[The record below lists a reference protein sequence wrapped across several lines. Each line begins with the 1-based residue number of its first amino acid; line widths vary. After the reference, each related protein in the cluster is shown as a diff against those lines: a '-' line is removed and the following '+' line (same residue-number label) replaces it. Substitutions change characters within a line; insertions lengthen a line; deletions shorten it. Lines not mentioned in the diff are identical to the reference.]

1 MDKRFL
7 PQIAAGIAVIAAAL
21 TLTAMGRALWCSC
34 GSAIPWSWDVWSK
47 HNSQHVIDP
56 YSFTHVLHGLGFYAI
71 TWLAFGGRLFPF
83 QLSIAWRGAIT
94 AVLESGW
101 EILENSP
108 IVIDRYRAATISL
121 DYFGD
126 SVVNSVADIG
136 CCLLGFWIASKL
148 PWRVTLVAFFVTE
161 AILLGWVRD
170 SLLMNILQLV
180 YPLESIKQWQMGG

>member
-1 MDKRFL
+1 ML
-7 PQIAAGIAVIAAAL
+7 VAAFVL
-21 TLTAMGRALWCSC
+21 LAMGRAIWCSC

-47 HNSQHVIDP
+47 HNSQHLIDP
-56 YSFTHVLHGLGFYAI
+56 YGFTHVLHGLGFYAI
-71 TWLAFGGRLFPF
+71 TWLALGNRS
-83 QLSIAWRGAIT
+83 SIAWRGAIT
-94 AVLESGW
+94 AILESGW

-108 IVIDRYRAATISL
+108 IVINRYRATTISL

-126 SVVNSVADIG
+126 SVVNSLADVG

-161 AILLGWVRD
+161 ALLLWWVRD

-180 YPLESIKQWQMGG
+180 YPLESIKQWQMSQ